1 MFTYDKNHLQSK
13 LAAGISGR
21 VPADAWQWL
30 KDKALL
36 ISKGED
42 TQHFMIAFAATT
54 RKMGKQPV
62 RLSEE
67 EHLEIQTIRPQL
79 VVQHWAMDRLCR
91 VWLLLHLDTA
101 DKDKYVQ
108 TIERLFPAAEMN
120 ELVALYSALPVLAYP
135 ERWRARCAEGIRNN
149 IADVLEAIMC
159 NNPYPSENLDEAAWN
174 QLVLKAIFTEK
185 PMLTVIG
192 LIERS
197 NQNLADSLSDYAH
210 ERWAA
215 HRKVLPLL
223 WQCVGRFINE
233 KNFADIQRIAL
244 STDTREREAAALACM
259 QSTYAPAQDL
269 VKTNK
274 TLQHIV
280 DSGMTWLDVAQKL
293 ESNS

>member
-1 MFTYDKNHLQSK
+1 MFTYDKDHLQSK
-13 LAAGISGR
+13 LATCISAS
-21 VPADAWQWL
+21 VTADAWQWL

-42 TQHFMIAFAATT
+42 PQQFRIAFAATT

-62 RLSEE
+62 LLSES
-67 EHLEIQTIRPQL
+67 EHLEIQTIRPHL

-91 VWLLLHLDTA
+91 AWLLLHLDTA
-101 DKDKYVQ
+101 DQDKYEH
-108 TIERLFPAAEMN
+108 TIESLFPTAEMN
-120 ELVALYSALPVLAYP
+120 ELVALYSALPMLAYP

-159 NNPYPSENLDEAAWN
+159 HNPYASEYLDEAAWN

-185 PMLTVIG
+185 PMHKVIG

-233 KNFADIQRIAL
+233 KNFPDIQRIAL

-259 QSTYAPAQDL
+259 QSSYAPAQAL

-274 TLQHIV
+274 ALQSIV
-280 DSGMTWLDVAQKL
+280 NSGMTWLDVAQKL